1 MFPRKPWCMLLT
13 AAVCLCG
20 SLPAA
25 ALRLDMAAVA
35 NALPAAEKAGA
46 ALCVQK
52 KGWNILVVPGG
63 AGKAGALFLTRAEGI
78 REGGSALQVGQEL
91 ARNLG
96 FENPQ
101 RLNLANG
108 GLAFLAE
115 DTAAESKHLIGCT
128 PLHGLHFLLERGY
141 YHLSGVTDAGEALL
155 VSGKKR
161 SIDLKLPLTAETLN
175 AVELTVTGVNIDT
188 FAANVLADKLGYGAD
203 NSTPEEKKALK
214 NELKAK
220 EVYYLQRKRKVT
232 LAAVGR
238 RFFFGE
244 AAAVGAAAAVKPE
257 DLEYPDA
264 AAPRIITKPKQP
276 ADAPAAE
283 QKTEPG
289 PPVPAAPLTP
299 QEALRAYIRRLQE
312 L

>member
-1 MFPRKPWCMLLT
+1 MFPRKSWCMLLT

-52 KGWNILVVPGG
+52 KGWNILVVPAGG
-63 AGKAGALFLTRAEGI
+63 GKAGALFLTRAEGI

-115 DTAAESKHLIGCT
+115 DTAAEPKHLIGCT
-128 PLHGLHFLLERGY
+128 PLHGLRFLLERGY
-141 YHLSGVTDAGEALL
+141 YRLRGITAAGEAEL

-161 SIDLKLPLTAETLN
+161 SIDLRLPLTAETLN
-175 AVELTVTGVNIDT
+175 AVELTVTGVNMDA
-188 FAANVLADKLGYGAD
+188 FAAGVLADKLGYGAD

-220 EVYYLQRKRKVT
+220 EVYYLQRKRKVA
-232 LAAVGR
+232 LAAVGK

-244 AAAVGAAAAVKPE
+244 TAAVSALAAAEAT

-264 AAPRIITKPKQP
+264 AAPRIISRPQQPAEQETKP
-276 ADAPAAE
+276 
-283 QKTEPG
+283 T
-289 PPVPAAPLTP
+289 PPPPAAPARPLTP
-299 QEALRAYIRRLQE
+299 AEAVQAYIKHLNE